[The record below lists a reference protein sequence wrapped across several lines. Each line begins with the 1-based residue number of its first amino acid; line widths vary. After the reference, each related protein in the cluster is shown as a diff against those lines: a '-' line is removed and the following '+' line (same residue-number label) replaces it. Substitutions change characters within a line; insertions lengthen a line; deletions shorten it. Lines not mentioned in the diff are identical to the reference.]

1 MEVVDRIQN
10 GLGLSFA
17 DAGRLLT
24 VSEAAERMG
33 LSARTV
39 RRLVQQRKIR
49 YLRIGRLIRI
59 SAWDV
64 DDFVSNSTVDPIEQ
78 PSALE

>member
-1 MEVVDRIQN
+1 
-10 GLGLSFA
+10 
-17 DAGRLLT
+17 
-24 VSEAAERMG
+24 MG

>member
-1 MEVVDRIQN
+1 MEVIDRVQN